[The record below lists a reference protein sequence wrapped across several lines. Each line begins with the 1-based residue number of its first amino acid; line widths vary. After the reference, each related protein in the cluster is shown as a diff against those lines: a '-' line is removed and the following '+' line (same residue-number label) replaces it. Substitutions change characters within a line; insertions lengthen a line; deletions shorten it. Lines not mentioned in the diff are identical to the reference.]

1 MRLFACLEENM
12 KQNIEGKTALLTGA
26 GSGLGRELAIRLT
39 NLGVYVLLCGRKE
52 ESLLETQKLCVKDKT
67 KIHILDVCSEESILS
82 LMKQVKFD
90 YLINNAGICITGPFE
105 KIEAE
110 VFDETYR
117 TNVRGP
123 FLMSKYALPILRQS
137 EVATII
143 NIASVTAHT
152 GYVNQASYVASKHAL
167 LGLSKVIAKEY
178 YKENIRVH
186 VLCPGGFLTEMMKT
200 NRPDLISDENMLPE
214 DMVDIVEFWLTHR
227 SNAVIDQINVH
238 RANKEPF
245 L

>member
-1 MRLFACLEENM
+1 M
-12 KQNIEGKTALLTGA
+12 KQNIEGKIALLTGA

-39 NLGVYVLLCGRKE
+39 SLGVHVLLCGRTLE
-52 ESLLETQKLCVKDKT
+52 TLLETQKLCKEGESE
-67 KIHILDVCSEESILS
+67 IHLLDVCEEESIKK
-82 LMKQVKFD
+82 LMRQVKFD

-105 KIEAE
+105 EIEAD
-110 VFDETYR
+110 VFDEIYT

-123 FLMSKYALPILRQS
+123 FLMSKYAIPILKES
-137 EVATII
+137 AVPTII

-167 LGLSKVIAKEY
+167 LGLSKVMAKEY
-178 YKENIRVH
+178 YKDNIRVH

-200 NRPDLISDENMLPE
+200 NRPDLISDDNMLPE